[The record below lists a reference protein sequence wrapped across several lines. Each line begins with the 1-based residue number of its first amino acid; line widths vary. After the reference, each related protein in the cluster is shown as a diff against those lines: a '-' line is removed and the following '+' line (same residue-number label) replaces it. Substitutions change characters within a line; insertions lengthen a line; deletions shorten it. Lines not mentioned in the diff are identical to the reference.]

1 MDEHL
6 KQYGT
11 WAAVILILLV
21 VAGISWQAGSQAGY
35 SSGFEDGVDSSADVL
50 NSALSGDCHYC
61 LLTCKYED
69 KTLIECRSDCEASCS
84 NG

>member
-6 KQYGT
+6 KQYGI

-35 SSGFEDGVDSSADVL
+35 SSGFEDGVESSADVL
-50 NSALSGDCHYC
+50 NADVSVKCKNC
-61 LLTCKYED
+61 LLKCNYAVGNKYD
-69 KTLIECRSDCEASCS
+69 CLSDCDLIC
-84 NG
+84 